1 MNRTPLLLV
10 VDDNPENIQFLGN
23 LLMNEQYEI
32 GIAQSGSEALGFI
45 EERIPDLILLDIMMP
60 NIGGYEVCKTL
71 KASALTKM
79 IPVIFI
85 SAKVESEDIIKGL
98 EMGAADYV
106 KKPFNAMELKLRVKM
121 HLELKLNREKL
132 EEEITKRSSLQQQ
145 LEKVNNEL
153 QQLSN
158 LDGLTKIANRRRF
171 DICIKQEG
179 ERAIRENVSLSLIMC
194 DVDYFKIYNDTLG
207 HQMGD
212 TCLQEIAK
220 VISAACQR
228 PGDLAARY
236 GGEEFAI
243 ILPNTTFEG
252 ATTIANS
259 IHKSLALLKIEHQAS
274 PVDPFVTISMGIA
287 TIDIGGKTSIETLIL
302 NADKA
307 LYRAKKRGRNCIV

>member
-1 MNRTPLLLV
+1 MNRAPLLLI

-23 LLMNEQYEI
+23 LLMKDHYEI
-32 GIAQSGSEALGFI
+32 GIAQNGSEALRFI
-45 EERIPDLILLDIMMP
+45 EQRIPDLILLDIMMP
-60 NIGGYEVCKTL
+60 NIGGYEVCKKL

-98 EMGAADYV
+98 EIGAVDYV

-121 HLELKLNREKL
+121 HLELKLSREKL
-132 EEEITKRSSLQQQ
+132 EEEIIKRSSLQLQ

-153 QQLSN
+153 KQLSN

-171 DICIKQEG
+171 DICIQQEG
-179 ERAIRENVSLSLIMC
+179 ERAIREKTPLSLIMC
-194 DVDYFKIYNDTLG
+194 DVDYFKIYNDTFG

-212 TCLQEIAK
+212 TCLQEIAT
-220 VISAACQR
+220 VINAACQR
-228 PGDLAARY
+228 PGDVAARY

-243 ILPNTTFEG
+243 ILPNTTSEG
-252 ATTIANS
+252 AGTIANS
-259 IHKSLALLKIEHQAS
+259 INKSLALLKMEHQAS
-274 PVDPFVTISMGIA
+274 PVDSFVTLSMGIA
-287 TIDIGGKTSIETLIL
+287 TIEIGEKTSIEKLIL

-307 LYRAKKRGRNCIV
+307 LYRAKKRGRNCVV